1 MTPMDLRWPMPP
13 FYVPIDGGTGLRS
26 RECVVEMIDRQDV
39 TGELEQ
45 FDPGKGVIALKLS
58 PSGRP
63 VDLPLNKVRV
73 VTIIQP
79 LMLRPDTA
87 AIEGVGGIP
96 AKVTAQKNFRVQ
108 FKDDRDFSGKTQGF
122 VKEASGLF
130 LFPVDGSSGAM
141 VSCFIPAEV
150 LKTVNIGPLLGEA
163 LAASNIVPSRT
174 LVTAL
179 DTQAALRAEPL
190 GEFLRRRAIVS
201 PLELDKAIKEQV
213 RRPNVRIGQVLMDA
227 SLITQY
233 QLDQALLAQKDN
245 RSQPLGEILVNM
257 GVVSRQQIQE
267 ALAIKLGIPFIDV
280 REFKVSMD
288 ALQLAQASFAK
299 QHQMLP
305 LFRTSSVLVIA
316 VENPLAIDFTQE
328 LRFST
333 GLSVVPVM
341 AAASDLQDRIAKEYA
356 SPNSQSTPLHFDPLT
371 DGSVE
376 IPQTTSARAH
386 AELNLIEM
394 HDLASQLS
402 REVPKPTESMQFDGA
417 TARVNESTMVRLVN
431 KMIMDAHSQGAS
443 DIHIEANPGNRKLL
457 IRFRKDGALT
467 EYLEL
472 EPTYRSSLV
481 SRIKIMADLDISERR
496 HAQDGKIDFS
506 RHGGMA
512 IELRVAVIPT
522 TNNLEDIV
530 LRILAGAEPLPID
543 KLGLS
548 LRNLGELKKMV
559 ARSYGLILVCGP
571 TGSGKTTT
579 LHSMLRHIN
588 QSNTKIWTAEDPIE
602 ITQPGLR
609 QVQVNAKIGWTFAA
623 AMRAF
628 LRADPDVI
636 MVGEMRDEETAKIG
650 IEASLTGHLVF
661 STLHTNSAA
670 ESITRLLD
678 LGMEPFNFADA
689 LIGILSQRLVRKLC
703 IKCKQPYAVSDKEIE
718 ELAQEYCTGTEQEPA
733 ATASA
738 WRETF
743 DAEGTPLQLYVVN
756 AKGCPACNAGYKGRV
771 GLHELLV
778 TSPRVKQLI
787 HERATAVQI
796 AEAGMTDGM
805 TLLRQDGI
813 EKVLQGEIDLAS
825 ARGAF
830 N

>member
-1 MTPMDLRWPMPP
+1 MTPMDFHWPMPP
-13 FYVPIDGGTGLRS
+13 FYVPADEGASTSS
-26 RECVVEMIDRQDV
+26 RECGISMLDRPDV
-39 TGELEQ
+39 RGELDQ
-45 FDPGKGVIALKLS
+45 FDPGNGVIAIKYTKLGT
-58 PSGRP
+58 PEFIP
-63 VDLPLNKVRV
+63 MNKVRV
-73 VTIIQP
+73 VTMSQP
-79 LMLRPDTA
+79 LALRPDNAT
-87 AIEGVGGIP
+87 IEGVGGIIS
-96 AKVTAQKNFRVQ
+96 KVTANKSFRVH
-108 FKDDRDFSGKTQGF
+108 FKDGSSFSGNTQGF

-130 LFPVDGSSGAM
+130 LFPIDISSGATM
-141 VSCFIPAEV
+141 SCFIPAEA
-150 LKTVNIGPLLGEA
+150 LKVVNIGPLLGEA
-163 LAASNIVPSRT
+163 LAEGKMVHTSTIA
-174 LVTAL
+174 TAL

-201 PLELDKAIKEQV
+201 PEDLDKAIKEQV
-213 RRPNVRIGQVLMDA
+213 HRPNVRLGQVLMEA
-227 SLITQY
+227 KLITQY
-233 QLDQALLAQKDN
+233 QLDQALLAQRSN
-245 RSQPLGEILVNM
+245 RTQPLGEILINM
-257 GVVSRQQIQE
+257 GAVSRNQIQE

-280 REFKVSMD
+280 RDFKVNPE
-288 ALQLAQASFAK
+288 ALKLTQASFAK

-305 LFRTSSVLVIA
+305 LLCTSTMLVIA
-316 VENPLAIDFTQE
+316 VENPLAIDFTRE

-341 AAASDLQDRIAKEYA
+341 ATAIDLRDRIVKEYS
-356 SPNSQSTPLHFDPLT
+356 SPNSQNNAFLFDMAKDNSLERSSNST
-371 DGSVE
+371 
-376 IPQTTSARAH
+376 ARAH

-394 HDLASQLS
+394 HDLAGQLS
-402 REVPKPTESMQFDGA
+402 REAPKSTDSIQFEGA
-417 TARVNESTMVRLVN
+417 SARVNESTMVRVVN
-431 KMIMDAHSQGAS
+431 KMIMDAHAQGAS
-443 DIHIEANPGNRKLL
+443 DIHIEANPGNRNLL
-457 IRFRKDGALT
+457 IRFRKDGQLT
-467 EYLEL
+467 DYLEL
-472 EPTYRSSLV
+472 ESTNRSALV
-481 SRIKIMADLDISERR
+481 SRIKIMSDLDISERR
-496 HAQDGKIDFS
+496 QAQDGKIDFS

-530 LRILAGAEPLPID
+530 LRILAGAEPLPME

-548 LRNLGELKKMV
+548 AYNLSELKKTV
-559 ARSYGLILVCGP
+559 ARSYGLVLVCGP

-636 MVGEMRDEETAKIG
+636 MVGEMRDVETAKTG
-650 IEASLTGHLVF
+650 VEASLTGHLVF

-678 LGMEPFNFADA
+678 LGMDPFNFADA

-703 IKCKQPYAVSDKEIE
+703 VKCKQPHAVSDKEIE

-733 ATASA
+733 ATVRA

-743 DAEGTPLQLYVVN
+743 EAEGSPLQLYVVN
-756 AKGCPACNAGYKGRV
+756 AKGCPDCNAGYKGRV

-796 AEAGMTDGM
+796 AEAGMANGM

-813 EKVLQGEIDLAS
+813 EKVLKGEIDLAS